1 MKKTQLA
8 ALFFISAAGIAFEL
22 YVMRIFS
29 VGSWSNFGSLVI
41 STALLGIG
49 LAGIILTFVE
59 ESIQKRPEMYLS
71 ILSIALPVFM
81 TASVILAQKVP
92 FNPIFLASDTRQLWF
107 IGAYYIIYGFP
118 FFIIAAYV
126 GITFIALRDKIQGVY
141 FWNMLGSGL
150 GGLFIVLFMFFLP
163 PHYLLLPILA
173 LTILAALLTCCRYN
187 EKWMSPIP
195 KPPEETA
202 KADNRQTDTNSGAD
216 SIASTEA
223 AQADNQHIDTNSG
236 ADSIASTETEQ
247 AGSQQN
253 TADSDSLPGVPTEVE
268 QANRQYR
275 GKWLFPLPYAIFL
288 ALSTIFS
295 IIFTFFWGNIRISD
309 YKDISYVRRY
319 ADSSLVHHSYGP
331 AGEFHVYA
339 SKYFHFAPGLSDNAV
354 LKIENLPS
362 QLYWGLF
369 IDGSGPIGIMGNLLE
384 QEKIY
389 MDFLPMTA
397 PYTMI
402 TDPNVLLVNLSG
414 GINAQVALY
423 NGARNIDIVEPS
435 YEMIR
440 LFKNDPTVSPF
451 TGRLLDTDKIN
462 VIRGEGR
469 SHCANNENTY
479 DLIEISLVDSVGLTD
494 SGGYTVHEDFKY
506 TVEAFKEYFSGLKE
520 GGVLSVT
527 VWDRLNPPR
536 NVPRLLNTII
546 KAMRESGF
554 EEPEKSLY
562 SFGLL
567 RSTSTILVKKG
578 PLTTRNV
585 NDLNRF
591 IKDCS
596 FELFYAPGAELP
608 LRDLDILLASYR
620 YQFEDSS
627 SDDSVETFTNA
638 DMYRTVIPRFFAG
651 EAEKIETDYIFDIR
665 PILDSR
671 PYYTGFLKMEEID
684 MYLDQLRDISEEWGY
699 LLLFAML
706 IQACLFGI
714 IVILLPVIGRWKTL
728 FKKRRGTI
736 GVILYYA
743 GLGLGYMLIEIYLIQ
758 RLAVFLSNPTYST
771 SIVITVMLVSSAL
784 GNITSS
790 LLKRFRLAVV
800 PIACVLVGGGL
811 LFYIFGLDS
820 FLAAFH
826 ASSMM
831 TRFLIAALVIAPPAF
846 FMGIPYPNGLDSLQ
860 ETKPHLLPW
869 AWGMNGG
876 LSLVGSALARLL
888 SVSRGFPVLL
898 QIGIGIYLLVG
909 LLFPINYKLTRD

>member
-49 LAGIILTFVE
+49 LAGIILTFIE

-71 ILSIALPVFM
+71 ILSIALPIFM
-81 TASVILAQKVP
+81 TASVILAQMVP
-92 FNPIFLASDTRQLWF
+92 FNPIFLASDSRQLWF
-107 IGAYYIIYGFP
+107 IGSYYIIYGFP

-126 GITFIALRDKIQGVY
+126 GISFIALRDKIQGVY
-141 FWNMLGSGL
+141 FWNMIGSGL

-163 PHYLLLPILA
+163 PQYLLLPILA
-173 LTILAALLTCCRYN
+173 LTILAALLTCCRKN
-187 EKWMSPIP
+187 
-195 KPPEETA
+195 
-202 KADNRQTDTNSGAD
+202 
-216 SIASTEA
+216 
-223 AQADNQHIDTNSG
+223 
-236 ADSIASTETEQ
+236 
-247 AGSQQN
+247 
-253 TADSDSLPGVPTEVE
+253 
-268 QANRQYR
+268 
-275 GKWLFPLPYAIFL
+275 GKWLFPLPYAISL
-288 ALSTIFS
+288 ALTTIFS
-295 IIFTFFWGNIRISD
+295 IILTLFWGNIRISD

-339 SKYFHFAPGLSDNAV
+339 SRYFHFAPGLSDNAV

-369 IDGSGPIGIMGNLLE
+369 IDGSGPIGIMGNLRE
-384 QEKIY
+384 EEKIY
-389 MDFLPMTA
+389 MDFLPMAA

-402 TDPNVLLVNLSG
+402 NDPNVLLVNLCG

-423 NGARNIDIVEPS
+423 NGARNIDIVDPS
-435 YEMIR
+435 PEMIR
-440 LFKNDPTVSPF
+440 LLKSDPTVSRF
-451 TGRLLDTDKIN
+451 TGKLLDTDNIN

-469 SHCANNENTY
+469 SHCANNEGVY

-546 KAMRESGF
+546 QAMKESGF

-578 PLTTRNV
+578 QLTTRDL
-585 NDLNRF
+585 NDLNSF
-591 IKDCS
+591 IKNCS

-608 LRDLDILLASYR
+608 LRDIDILLASYR
-620 YQFEDSS
+620 HQFEDSD
-627 SDDSVETFTNA
+627 SDTDSVETYTNA

-651 EAEKIETDYIFDIR
+651 EAEKIEADYIFDIR

-671 PYYTGFLKMEEID
+671 PYYTGFLKMDEISV
-684 MYLDQLRDISEEWGY
+684 YLDQLRDISEEWGY

-706 IQACLFGI
+706 IQAILFGV
-714 IVILLPVIGRWKTL
+714 IVIIIPVIGRRKTL

-790 LLKRFRLAVV
+790 LLKRFRLLVV
-800 PIACVLVGGGL
+800 PIACALVGGGL
-811 LFYIFGLDS
+811 LFYIFGLDG
-820 FLAAFH
+820 FLALFH
-826 ASSMM
+826 SSSMT

-898 QIGIGIYLLVG
+898 QLGIVVYLIVG
-909 LLFPINYKLTRD
+909 ALFPINYKLTRD

>member
-49 LAGIILTFVE
+49 LAGIILTFIE
-59 ESIQKRPEMYLS
+59 EKVQKHPEMYLS
-71 ILSIALPVFM
+71 VLSIALPVFM

-126 GITFIALRDKIQGVY
+126 GISFIALRDRIQGVY

-173 LTILAALLTCCRYN
+173 VTILAALLTCCRYN
-187 EKWMSPIP
+187 EKWIPPLP
-195 KPPEETA
+195 KPPA
-202 KADNRQTDTNSGAD
+202 K
-216 SIASTEA
+216 I
-223 AQADNQHIDTNSG
+223 AQAESRN
-236 ADSIASTETEQ
+236 
-247 AGSQQN
+247 N
-253 TADSDSLPGVPTEVE
+253 TGDSDSLPEVSAENAQAESRNNAENPVSLSKVPAEIA
-268 QANRQYR
+268 QAESRNR
-275 GKWLFPLPYAIFL
+275 GKWLFPLPFAIFL
-288 ALSTIFS
+288 ALSAVFS
-295 IIFTFFWGNIRISD
+295 VIFTFFWGTIRISD

-354 LKIENLPS
+354 LEIENLPS

-384 QEKIY
+384 EEKKY

-423 NGARNIDIVEPS
+423 NGARSIDIVDPS
-435 YEMIR
+435 PEMIR
-440 LFKNDPTVSPF
+440 LLKNDPTVSPF
-451 TGRLLDTDKIN
+451 TGRLLDNEKIN

-469 SHCANNENTY
+469 SHCANNQNAY

-536 NVPRLLNTII
+536 NVPRLINTII
-546 KAMRESGF
+546 RAMNESGF
-554 EEPEKSLY
+554 EEPEKCLF

-578 PLTTRNV
+578 PLTTRDLS
-585 NDLNRF
+585 DLNMF
-591 IKDCS
+591 IKNCS

-627 SDDSVETFTNA
+627 TDDSVETFTNA

-714 IVILLPVIGRWKTL
+714 IVILIPVIGRWKTL

-820 FLAAFH
+820 FLAVFH

-831 TRFLIAALVIAPPAF
+831 MRFLIAALVIAPPAF

-898 QIGIGIYLLVG
+898 QIGIGVYLMVG

>member
-59 ESIQKRPEMYLS
+59 ESVNKRPEMYLS

-81 TASVILAQKVP
+81 TASVILAQMVP

-126 GITFIALRDKIQGVY
+126 GISFIALRDRIQGVY
-141 FWNMLGSGL
+141 FWNMIGSGL

-163 PHYLLLPILA
+163 PQYLLLPILA
-173 LTILAALLTCCRYN
+173 LTILAALLACCRQ
-187 EKWMSPIP
+187 S
-195 KPPEETA
+195 
-202 KADNRQTDTNSGAD
+202 
-216 SIASTEA
+216 
-223 AQADNQHIDTNSG
+223 
-236 ADSIASTETEQ
+236 
-247 AGSQQN
+247 
-253 TADSDSLPGVPTEVE
+253 
-268 QANRQYR
+268 
-275 GKWLFPLPYAIFL
+275 GKWLFPLPYAISL
-288 ALSTIFS
+288 AIVTIFS
-295 IIFTFFWGNIRISD
+295 IILTFFWGNIRISD

-339 SKYFHFAPGLSDNAV
+339 SRYFHFAPGLSDNAV
-354 LKIENLPS
+354 LKIENLPA

-369 IDGSGPIGIMGNLLE
+369 IDGSGPVGIMGNLR
-384 QEKIY
+384 QEERIY
-389 MDFLPMTA
+389 MDFLPMAA

-402 TDPNVLLVNLSG
+402 ADPNVLLVNLCG

-423 NGARNIDIVEPS
+423 NGARNIDIVDPS
-435 YEMIR
+435 PEMIR
-440 LFKNDPTVSPF
+440 LLKSDPTVSRF
-451 TGRLLDTDKIN
+451 TGKLLDTEIIN

-469 SHCANNENTY
+469 SHCANNEGSY

-546 KAMRESGF
+546 RAMKESGF
-554 EEPEKSLY
+554 EEPEKCLF

-578 PLTTRNV
+578 ALTTRDIH
-585 NDLNRF
+585 DLNTF
-591 IKDCS
+591 IKNCS
-596 FELFYAPGAELP
+596 FELFYAPESELP
-608 LRDLDILLASYR
+608 LRDIDILLASYR
-620 YQFEDSS
+620 HQFEDSS
-627 SDDSVETFTNA
+627 SDSDSVETYTNA

-651 EAEKIETDYIFDIR
+651 EAEKIEADYIFDIR

-671 PYYTGFLKMEEID
+671 PYYTGFLKMDEIS

-706 IQACLFGI
+706 IQAILFGI
-714 IVILLPVIGRWKTL
+714 IVIIIPIIGRRKTL
-728 FKKRRGTI
+728 FKKHRGTI

-790 LLKRFRLAVV
+790 LLKRYRLFVV
-800 PIACVLVGGGL
+800 PIACALVGGGL
-811 LFYIFGLDS
+811 LFYIFGLDG
-820 FLAAFH
+820 FLAIFH
-826 ASSMM
+826 SSSMM

-888 SVSRGFPVLL
+888 SVSKGFPVLL
-898 QIGIGIYLLVG
+898 QLGIAVYLLVG
-909 LLFPINYKLTRD
+909 LLFPINYRLTQD

>member
-59 ESIQKRPEMYLS
+59 ERIRKRPDMYLS

-81 TASVILAQKVP
+81 TISVILAQRVP

-107 IGAYYIIYGFP
+107 IGAYYIIYGLP

-141 FWNMLGSGL
+141 FWNMIGSGV

-163 PHYLLLPILA
+163 PQYLLLPILA
-173 LTILAALLTCCRYN
+173 LAILAAMLTCCRFD
-187 EKWMSPIP
+187 K
-195 KPPEETA
+195 
-202 KADNRQTDTNSGAD
+202 
-216 SIASTEA
+216 
-223 AQADNQHIDTNSG
+223 
-236 ADSIASTETEQ
+236 
-247 AGSQQN
+247 
-253 TADSDSLPGVPTEVE
+253 
-268 QANRQYR
+268 
-275 GKWLFPLPYAIFL
+275 KWLFPLPYAVFL

-295 IIFTFFWGNIRISD
+295 LVFTFFWGNIRISD

-319 ADSSLVHHSYGP
+319 ADSSLVHHSFGP

-339 SKYFHFAPGLSDNAV
+339 SRYFHFAPGLSDNAV
-354 LKIENLPS
+354 LKIEDLPS

-384 QEKIY
+384 EEKIY
-389 MDFLPMTA
+389 MDFLPMAA
-397 PYTMI
+397 PYTMLS
-402 TDPNVLLVNLSG
+402 DPNVLLVNLSG
-414 GINAQVALY
+414 GINAHVALY
-423 NGARNIDIVEPS
+423 NGARNIDIIEPS
-435 YEMIR
+435 PEMIR
-440 LFKNDPTVSPF
+440 LLKNDTTVSRF
-451 TGRLLDTDKIN
+451 TGSLLDNDKIS

-469 SHCANNENTY
+469 SHSANNRGAY
-479 DLIEISLVDSVGLTD
+479 DLIELSLVDSVGLTD

-520 GGVLSVT
+520 GGVLSLT

-546 KAMRESGF
+546 QAMKESGF
-554 EEPEKSLY
+554 DEPEKSLF

-578 PLTTRNV
+578 GLTTRDLD
-585 NDLNRF
+585 DLNTF
-591 IKDCS
+591 IKNCS
-596 FELFYAPGAELP
+596 FDLFYAPGTELP
-608 LRDLDILLASYR
+608 VRDIDILLASYR
-620 YQFEDSS
+620 HQFEDSS
-627 SDDSVETFTNA
+627 SDDSVETYTNA

-651 EAEKIETDYIFDIR
+651 QAEKIEDDYIFDIR

-671 PYYTGFLKMEEID
+671 PYYTGFLKMNELPL
-684 MYLDQLRDISEEWGY
+684 YLDQLRDISEEWGY

-706 IQACLFGI
+706 IQACLFGL
-714 IVILLPVIGRWKTL
+714 IVILIPVIGRYKTL

-790 LLKRFRLAVV
+790 LFKRYRLFVV
-800 PIACVLVGGGL
+800 PIACALIGGGL
-811 LFYIFGLDS
+811 LFYIFGLDG
-820 FLAAFH
+820 FLALFH
-826 ASSMM
+826 SSSM
-831 TRFLIAALVIAPPAF
+831 TARFLVAALVIAPPAF
-846 FMGIPYPNGLDSLQ
+846 FMGIPYPNGLDTLQ

-888 SVSRGFPVLL
+888 SVSSGFPVLL
-898 QIGIGIYLLVG
+898 QLGIAVYLMVG
-909 LLFPINYKLTRD
+909 ALFPINYRLTQD